1 MARASAALCAVA
13 VAETAPS
20 EVWVPANAASARVS
34 ATVIASA
41 PAIPVLPP
49 DAPEVASAAAR
60 LIASVSV

>member
-1 MARASAALCAVA
+1 M
-13 VAETAPS
+13 
-20 EVWVPANAASARVS
+20 PANAASARVS